1 MEEKKLLS
9 LLGLARRA
17 GRLSLGND
25 PVLEAIANKSSR
37 LVLLAAD
44 PAPRPARG
52 VKAAA
57 EKSGVPVLC
66 LRQTMDVIGAAV
78 GKRSGV
84 LSVNDEGFA
93 VNVRKLN
100 AMDREDANL

>member
-1 MEEKKLLS
+1 
-9 LLGLARRA
+9 
-17 GRLSLGND
+17 
-25 PVLEAIANKSSR
+25 
-37 LVLLAAD
+37 
-44 PAPRPARG
+44 
-52 VKAAA
+52 
-57 EKSGVPVLC
+57 
-66 LRQTMDVIGAAV
+66 MDVIGAAV